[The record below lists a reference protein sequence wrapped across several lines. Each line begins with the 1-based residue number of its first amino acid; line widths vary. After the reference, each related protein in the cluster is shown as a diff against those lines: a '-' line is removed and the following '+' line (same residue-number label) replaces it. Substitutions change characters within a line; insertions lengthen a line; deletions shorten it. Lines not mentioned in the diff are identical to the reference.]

1 MVVRNPKNPYAR
13 CNNDR
18 SFSWI
23 RGSKKSKRG
32 KGREKSLPIHIVFF
46 YILDLIPHRA
56 IKSIVDV
63 TVLMVVV
70 VEHAIRL
77 PGLPPLRL
85 ESDSRVLHDTVIV
98 RVKSQ
103 SVKRNC
109 KE

>member
-1 MVVRNPKNPYAR
+1 MDYSYYTY
-13 CNNDR
+13 C
-18 SFSWI
+18 
-23 RGSKKSKRG
+23 
-32 KGREKSLPIHIVFF
+32 FF
-46 YILDLIPHRA
+46 YILDLVPHIA
-56 IKSIVDV
+56 IKSIIDM

-85 ESDSRVLHDTVIV
+85 ESDSRVLNDTVVV

-109 KE
+109 EGKCE